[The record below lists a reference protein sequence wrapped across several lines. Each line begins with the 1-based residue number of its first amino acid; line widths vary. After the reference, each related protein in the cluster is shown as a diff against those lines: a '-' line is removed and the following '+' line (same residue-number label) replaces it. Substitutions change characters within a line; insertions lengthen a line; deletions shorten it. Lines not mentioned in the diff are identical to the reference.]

1 MRDSKLN
8 GIPAEGVVM
17 GTPATSETDTA
28 ALRVLREGVKA
39 VATGRELGREGFTP
53 AVASLAR
60 AGLLGGMGWLRGTA
74 AVVLGSSGS
83 CFTRIGLSSR
93 PDAGYAKGLMSCGD

>member
-1 MRDSKLN
+1 MSDSKLN

-39 VATGRELGREGFTP
+39 VATGSEFGREGFTP

-60 AGLLGGMGWLRGTA
+60 AGLFGGMGWLSGTV
-74 AVVLGSSGS
+74 AVVLESSIS
-83 CFTRIGLSSR
+83 CFTRTGLSSR
-93 PDAGYAKGLMSCGD
+93 PDDGYIKGLISCGD